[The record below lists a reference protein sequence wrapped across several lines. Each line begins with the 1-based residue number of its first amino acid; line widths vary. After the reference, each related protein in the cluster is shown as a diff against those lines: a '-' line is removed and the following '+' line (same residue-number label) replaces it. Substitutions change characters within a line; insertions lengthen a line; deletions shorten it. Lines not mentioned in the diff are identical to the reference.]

1 MPHSTRKII
10 FIIAGTLLVIGSV
23 AHIFDIK
30 AAFGI
35 FVAGAIPIIFLQLL
49 SLYEHKDA
57 DFSIR
62 RLHLIAFS
70 SSLFLAVAA
79 YFMFTG
85 SSMWIAGVLLY
96 ALISLYVSFR
106 S

>member
-1 MPHSTRKII
+1 MSHSTRKII
-10 FIIAGTLLVIGSV
+10 FIIAGTLLVIGSA
-23 AHIFDIK
+23 AHIFDVK
-30 AAFGI
+30 ASFWI
-35 FVAGAIPIIFLQLL
+35 FAAGAFPVIALQLL

-57 DFSIR
+57 VFALR
-62 RLHLIAFS
+62 RLHLIAFTAT
-70 SSLFLAVAA
+70 LFLAAAA

-85 SSMWIAGVLLY
+85 SDLWIAGILIY